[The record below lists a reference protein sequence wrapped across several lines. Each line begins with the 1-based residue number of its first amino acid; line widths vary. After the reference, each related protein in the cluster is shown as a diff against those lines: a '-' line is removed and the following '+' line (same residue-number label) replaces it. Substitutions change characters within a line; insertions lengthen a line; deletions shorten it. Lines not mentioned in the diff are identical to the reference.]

1 MPFRDRISSRRPV
14 TAGFTLVELAVVIT
28 VMALLMLLV
37 FKGESLIGT
46 GRSQQ
51 VLAAV
56 KDLSAA
62 VNQFRARYNYLP
74 GDMPD
79 AVARIPNVA
88 ICKIPAAP
96 LPAGGNGDGNG
107 QVDAAEIGCV
117 TEHLFRAGMIRS
129 NAAIT
134 ITTSKG
140 LITIRVI
147 ARNASTLAASF
158 PSSTRN
164 LIEVLNAPCQIA
176 QDLDAKTDDGNFG
189 SGNTRASVASC
200 TVDGANDPVAVV
212 ALAL

>member
-1 MPFRDRISSRRPV
+1 VRCRQGNAS
-14 TAGFTLVELAVVIT
+14 GFTLVEMAVVIT
-28 VMALLMLLV
+28 IIALLMLLV
-37 FKGESLIGT
+37 FKGQSLIGS

-56 KDLSAA
+56 KDLSTA
-62 VNQFRARYNYLP
+62 VGQFRSRYNYLP

-79 AVARIPNVA
+79 AVTRLPNVA
-88 ICKIPAAP
+88 ICKIPPVP

-107 QVDAAEIGCV
+107 QVDAAEVDCV
-117 TEHLFRAGMIRS
+117 PEHLFRAGMIRS

-147 ARNASTLAASF
+147 ARSASTLAASF

-164 LIEVLNAPCQIA
+164 LIEILNAPCQIA
-176 QDLDAKTDDGNFG
+176 QDLDAKTDDGNFA
-189 SGNTRASVASC
+189 SGNTRASVAGC